1 MFIQFNT
8 ISKTDVTSIK
18 NMREAELRTEIA
30 KWKTKLEEAQKKYDE
45 TIEKK
50 EEYETSIEDNVK
62 SRDLLEKDLNDTQAI
77 LGLTDVI
84 GNGIIITLED
94 NEKKSI
100 VADDL
105 LELVNEL
112 RLAGAEAI
120 SINDERV
127 VLNTYLADIDYKFI
141 IINGQRIS
149 SPYIVKAIGNQN
161 YLESGLTAKQY
172 GYIDNMTKALGK
184 TVTLERIDNIT
195 INQYEGPRISLD
207 NGSSEINN

>member
-84 GNGIIITLED
+84 GSGIIITLED